1 MKSVLAAGLLFVM
14 AIVGTA
20 FQPSSQAPIDYR
32 KLGDSLSLQAQ
43 QVLVRNLLG
52 AIQKGGSDY
61 AVDFCSER
69 AMPLTDSL
77 SKKYKVRIQ
86 RISVKNRNP
95 KNAASLFERKLLES
109 FASANSPKDTLLQTP
124 KGIIYYKPIRV
135 AMPTCLQCHGNPKS
149 DINSATLSTI
159 KEKYRF
165 DKATGYALNDLRGA
179 WKLSFEE

>member
-1 MKSVLAAGLLFVM
+1 MKSVLAAGFLFVI
-14 AIVGTA
+14 AVITTA
-20 FQPSSQAPIDYR
+20 FQPSSQSPIDYR

-69 AMPLTDSL
+69 AIPLTDSL
-77 SKKYKVRIQ
+77 SKKYRVRIQ
-86 RISVKNRNP
+86 RISSKNRNP
-95 KNAASLFERKLLES
+95 KNAASLFEHKLLNL

-124 KGIIYYKPIRV
+124 KGAIYYKPIRI
-135 AMPTCLQCHGNPKS
+135 AMPTCLQCHGDPKS
-149 DINSATLSTI
+149 EIKSTTLSTI
-159 KEKYRF
+159 KQKYRF
-165 DKATGYALNDLRGA
+165 DKATGYALNDLRGV